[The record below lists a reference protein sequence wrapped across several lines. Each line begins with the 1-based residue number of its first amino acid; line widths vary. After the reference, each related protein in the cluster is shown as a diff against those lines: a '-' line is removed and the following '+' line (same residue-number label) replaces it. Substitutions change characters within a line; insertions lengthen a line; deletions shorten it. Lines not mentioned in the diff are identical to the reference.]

1 MMQRILLGT
10 KPEER
15 MIILLHT
22 EKNKEQ
28 GQKWKQRSKLSLDSI
43 IIYTHRL

>member
-1 MMQRILLGT
+1 MMQRKLFET

-15 MIILLHT
+15 MIFLLQAA
-22 EKNKEQ
+22 KNKEK
-28 GQKWKQRSKLSLDSI
+28 GKKQKRSQLSLYSI